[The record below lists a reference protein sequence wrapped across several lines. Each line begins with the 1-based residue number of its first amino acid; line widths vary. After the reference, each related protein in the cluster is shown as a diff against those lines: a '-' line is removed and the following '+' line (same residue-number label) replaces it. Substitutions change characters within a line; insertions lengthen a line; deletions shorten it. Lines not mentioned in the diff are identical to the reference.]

1 MIKKETKW
9 ITCKSKDLL
18 LCPIENIHLY
28 AFLRVF
34 SKPLKGFN
42 TVRILLPSSIT
53 QKDGNKQTPSTGVG
67 LFPMAMVL
75 ATLEILSPRKGA
87 GRHPIYPLKNYFSEA
102 GVIVQ

>member
-1 MIKKETKW
+1 MSYRKCT
-9 ITCKSKDLL
+9 L
-18 LCPIENIHLY
+18 N

-53 QKDGNKQTPSTGVG
+53 QKDGYKQTPSTGIG

-75 ATLEILSPRKGA
+75 AKLEILFPRKSA
-87 GRHPIYPLKNYFSEA
+87 RKHLIYPLKNYFSEA